1 MKEKSI
7 FTIYN
12 RIPINKSQKYVL
24 YVNTE
29 TIKFHKK
36 LKLLAK
42 LVSLILYSWTRIPV
56 HELGNSILYSYQ
68 FLRK

>member
-1 MKEKSI
+1 MEEKSI

-42 LVSLILYSWTRIPV
+42 LVSLILYS
-56 HELGNSILYSYQ
+56 
-68 FLRK
+68 